1 MSRFLAILVS
11 LLVFSATTS
20 AQEPAPEPHIHFNHF
35 FVVVDQD
42 TFDDIQ
48 NSEYINSTFAITEIR
63 TTARTD
69 ATYSGF
75 YVYGENTYFEILTRS
90 LSPWQSGIFFSP
102 DIEDGL
108 ELAKETQLPS
118 LQISSVPITREF
130 ENKQVP
136 WFFTAR
142 NFGYPSSSQ
151 FGVGIME
158 YHTQYLKEYFP
169 DKTPQSRGV
178 SRKDVLARYAS
189 ILDISQSDRLLSDV
203 VGVSVS
209 VSPSEH
215 AAMLKLFDS
224 LRYGIIN
231 NEEHDVFT
239 DNAFKLRAIS
249 DPNSTSRIFEVD
261 MLLNSDQ
268 SEDRT
273 LRFGSNSILHVR
285 RDGHAIWSFD

>member
-1 MSRFLAILVS
+1 MSRFLAIFVS
-11 LLVFSATTS
+11 LLSFSATIS
-20 AQEPAPEPHIHFNHF
+20 AQPPEPHIHFNHF

-48 NSEYINSTFAITEIR
+48 NSEYISSTFAITEIR
-63 TTARTD
+63 TTARAD

-108 ELAKETQLPS
+108 ELVKETQLPS
-118 LQISSVPITREF
+118 LQINSVPITREF

-151 FGVGIME
+151 LGVGIME

-178 SRKDVLARYAS
+178 SRKDILARYSS
-189 ILDISQSDRLLSDV
+189 ILNISQSDRLLSDV
-203 VGVSVS
+203 VRVSVS

-215 AAMLKLFDS
+215 TAMLKLFDS
-224 LRYGIIN
+224 LRYGITN
-231 NEEHDVFT
+231 NEEHNVFT
-239 DNAFKLRAIS
+239 DNAFKLRVIS
-249 DPNSTSRIFEVD
+249 DPNSTSRILEVD
-261 MLLNSDQ
+261 MLLHSDQ

-273 LRFGSNSILHVR
+273 FRFGSNSILHVR